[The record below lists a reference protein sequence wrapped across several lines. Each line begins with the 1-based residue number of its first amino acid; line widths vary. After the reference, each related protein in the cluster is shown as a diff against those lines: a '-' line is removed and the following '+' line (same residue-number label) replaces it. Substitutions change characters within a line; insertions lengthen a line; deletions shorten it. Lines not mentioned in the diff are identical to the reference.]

1 MCKNP
6 GVMKCACNH
15 NSGNVGRWAS
25 LGWVALRTDH
35 RAGCEAIQDPGPLFC
50 FASSCVRLTVPEEEH
65 QKLTSSLHVYT
76 PTPTHAP
83 THQTAANT
91 EILAITW
98 SKLRAGNWDSES
110 CVSPLRFKQKCVR
123 TFSSTWKL
131 SHQRQGKKKKEMN
144 LRSRDMKW
152 GEKDPVLSPAL
163 CSCNTTAQWTLCGGK
178 WVHQVGIRSSGKN
191 SMAQCCPFSYPFMAF
206 HFLPGDDVIRR
217 AHKITGTC
225 PVAFPP
231 WELSTAFCGSSS
243 RGLRQSK
250 DRVW

>member
-1 MCKNP
+1 
-6 GVMKCACNH
+6 MKCACNH

-25 LGWVALRTDH
+25 LGWAALTTAQAVRQSGTLAHCSVLPHLVLGWQCQRKNTRSWPLASMCTHPHPRTLPH
-35 RAGCEAIQDPGPLFC
+35 TKLQRTLKSLLSPEANSGQGTETLNPVCHLSD
-50 FASSCVRLTVPEEEH
+50 SNKSVSEH
-65 QKLTSSLHVYT
+65 F
-76 PTPTHAP
+76 
-83 THQTAANT
+83 HQH
-91 EILAITW
+91 
-98 SKLRAGNWDSES
+98 ES
-110 CVSPLRFKQKCVR
+110 CPTRGR
-123 TFSSTWKL
+123 E
-131 SHQRQGKKKKEMN
+131 KKKKEMN

-178 WVHQVGIRSSGKN
+178 WVHQVGIRSSGKS

-217 AHKITGTC
+217 AHRITGTC

-250 DRVW
+250 DGVW